1 METKSEKGLDCSES
15 TFVKFLIVSWDL
27 GFLAWVVFGW
37 FHGLSCVIAFA
48 TPIIVILLL
57 SSPDITLYADGI
69 ETNHFGFKGFIEWK
83 DIRNLHQ
90 WELGY
95 KIWYRKT
102 PLVWRLI
109 TLDSPLMMTKWCNNY
124 DKASAIIE
132 DNV

>member
-1 METKSEKGLDCSES
+1 M
-15 TFVKFLIVSWDL
+15 FVWSHGNLLVIKALVSY
-27 GFLAWVVFGW
+27 
-37 FHGLSCVIAFA
+37 
-48 TPIIVILLL
+48 
-57 SSPDITLYADGI
+57 PDITIFSDGL
-69 ETNHFGFKGFIEWK
+69 ETSYFGIKRFIEWK

-102 PLVWRLI
+102 PLGWRLI

-124 DKASAIIE
+124 EKAIAIIE